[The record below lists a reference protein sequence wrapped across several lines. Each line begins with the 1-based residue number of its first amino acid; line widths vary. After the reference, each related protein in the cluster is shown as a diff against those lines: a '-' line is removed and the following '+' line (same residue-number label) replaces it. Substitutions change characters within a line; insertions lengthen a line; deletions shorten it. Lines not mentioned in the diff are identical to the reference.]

1 MKNIRNYLNHDSG
14 QLNESKTAE
23 LNRLKKLYP
32 KVSQQA
38 AHLSPRWQ
46 LARLRIA
53 DISAK
58 RLAEAGEVSQAALDL
73 LFEPPVRVKATP
85 AAIAKH
91 FGLKTLDT
99 LSTNHMTAEQ
109 ARVFVNLLAQVRE
122 WRTEVNSTPGRAFI
136 LSSRFIGI
144 GKTHIAEA
152 ICDSFR
158 VMFIG
163 ENEEA
168 CFVNDKPN
176 FSLLKRAK
184 LVTGREFMEAFDAP
198 GYSNDYFLPQHFS
211 ALVLDDIGREGSIK
225 FEKRDDENQ
234 LAEKQARYFHLI
246 DHLYKTRRAALFI
259 TSNLTLE
266 ELAEFFGPATWS
278 RLIEMS
284 GRHMVGIK
292 TELPDMRVVKA
303 RGGL

>member
-1 MKNIRNYLNHDSG
+1 MKDIKALLNSN
-14 QLNESKTAE
+14 QPNESEAGE
-23 LNRLKKLYP
+23 LDRLKKLYP
-32 KVSQQA
+32 QA
-38 AHLSPRWQ
+38 YSEVAHMFPGIQ
-46 LARLRIA
+46 LHRLRRA
-53 DISAK
+53 DRKAQEQETE
-58 RLAEAGEVSQAALDL
+58 LEQTLEL
-73 LFEPPVRVKATP
+73 LFKPPTIVGATYKL
-85 AAIAKH
+85 IAEY
-91 FGLKTLDT
+91 FGLKTLDSLT
-99 LSTNHMTAEQ
+99 TNHMTAEQ
-109 ARVFVNLLAQVRE
+109 AKLFANLLKQVRE
-122 WRTEVNSTPGRAFI
+122 WRVETDTIPGRAFI
-136 LSSRFIGI
+136 LSSQFIGI

-152 ICDSFR
+152 MRDSFQDMCPFDDTPR
-158 VMFIG
+158 S
-163 ENEEA
+163 
-168 CFVNDKPN
+168 FVNGKPN
-176 FSLLKRAK
+176 FGLKSCAR
-184 LVTGREFMEAFDAP
+184 LVTGGEFMEAFDKP
-198 GYSNDYFLPQHFS
+198 GYSNANFLPECIR

-303 RGGL
+303 KGGQ